1 VEDTSYGSL
10 LVFPYKIRSYVVT
23 AAYITCHTPGSNH
36 SLVMNIALKSEKD
49 KYILQLQPYHKNFLN
64 KDKIHYENKL

>member
-1 VEDTSYGSL
+1 
-10 LVFPYKIRSYVVT
+10 
-23 AAYITCHTPGSNH
+23 
-36 SLVMNIALKSEKD
+36 MNIALKSEKD